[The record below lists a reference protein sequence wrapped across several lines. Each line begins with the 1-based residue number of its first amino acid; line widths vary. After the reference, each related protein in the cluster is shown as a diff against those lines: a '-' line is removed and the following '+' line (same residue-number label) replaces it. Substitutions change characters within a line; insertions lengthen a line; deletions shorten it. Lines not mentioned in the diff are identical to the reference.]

1 MSIQAN
7 GLLFSFSR
15 PTMKHN
21 ILITSILLFCACCW
35 LFTGYFEYIPSYH
48 EQHTPLFRYSSAFI
62 ESYLSAP
69 GGITGWI
76 SSLISQFFI
85 HTISA
90 AMTLGLVFAGTFALL
105 SGMNKKVF
113 GTNDSFSLALIPIIY
128 LLIRFFR
135 IDFIPLMLLTVT
147 LNCIASF
154 IWLSISQRGIKQ
166 SILSGIIL
174 LPTMYFA
181 SGIGFTIL
189 CATML
194 FSIVYSL
201 FAKQSPLPFHK
212 QYAWSGGT
220 FILLSLWSL
229 FSFEIINT
237 LTLHAEP
244 FVAKQILAPC
254 YVVVAMFIIGCITHL
269 LKANRYTAYFPYI
282 SLLIYAAIGVFALTK
297 TFDIR
302 EKRMIQAQYYADHQ
316 QWDQVLAIA
325 KEYRGKNQLINILAN
340 IALYKTDQFQT
351 DFFSYRQSFGLESL
365 FIPWN
370 GANATQSLYGSLI
383 YSELGLHGEVV
394 RRATEAM
401 NIEGH
406 TPSVLNQLVA
416 AHAANGNQLAAD
428 KFGRILD
435 QSLFYSSK
443 APLRKAKN
451 ETPDTNASQHFINH
465 QNIVTDLLLISQ
477 ANPDNELVQLYIT
490 AAYILGG
497 YHDAAAQF
505 AQTCKSEKPNILIQ
519 NYIRKAGNQ

>member
-1 MSIQAN
+1 MN
-7 GLLFSFSR
+7 GLLFSFHLT
-15 PTMKHN
+15 TMKHN
-21 ILITSILLFCACCW
+21 ITITSVLLFCASCW
-35 LFTGYFEYIPSYH
+35 FFISYFDYIPRYH
-48 EQHTPLFRYSSAFI
+48 EQHTPLFLYTSTFW

-69 GGITGWI
+69 GGIAGWLT
-76 SSLISQFFI
+76 SFISQFFI

-135 IDFIPLMLLTVT
+135 IDFTPQMLLTVT
-147 LNCIASF
+147 LNCIASS
-154 IWLSISQRGIKQ
+154 IWLSISQRGIKH
-166 SILSGIIL
+166 SILCGVIL
-174 LPTMYFA
+174 LPAMYFA
-181 SGIGFTIL
+181 SGISFTIL

-201 FAKQSPLPFHK
+201 FAKQSPLPFYK
-212 QYAWSGGT
+212 QYAWCGGT
-220 FILLSLWSL
+220 LILLSLWSL

-244 FVAKQILAPC
+244 FVARQILAPC
-254 YVVVAMFIIGCITHL
+254 YVIVAMFLIGSITHQ
-269 LKANRYTAYFPYI
+269 LKANRYTAYSAYI
-282 SLLIYAAIGVFALTK
+282 SLLIYATIGVFALTK

-316 QWDQVLAIA
+316 QWDHVLAIA
-325 KEYRGKNQLINILAN
+325 KEYRGNNQLINMLAN
-340 IALYKTDQFQT
+340 IALYKTGKFET

-383 YSELGLHGEVV
+383 YSELGLYGEVV

-401 NIEGH
+401 NIEGL

-416 AHAANGNQLAAD
+416 AHAANGNQFAAD

-443 APLRKAKN
+443 TPLRKAKN
-451 ETPDTNASQHFINH
+451 EIPDTNASQHFINH
-465 QNIVTDLLLISQ
+465 QNIVTDLLSISQ

-497 YHDAAAQF
+497 YHEAAAQF

-519 NYIRKAGNQ
+519 NYIHKAGNQ

>member
-7 GLLFSFSR
+7 GLLFSLSR

-21 ILITSILLFCACCW
+21 TLITSILLFCACCW
-35 LFTGYFEYIPSYH
+35 FFTGYFEYIPSYH
-48 EQHTPLFRYSSAFI
+48 EQHTPLFLYTSTFL

-69 GGITGWI
+69 GGITGWLT
-76 SSLISQFFI
+76 SFVAQFFI

-90 AMTLGLVFAGTFALL
+90 AITLGLVFTGTFALL
-105 SGMNKKVF
+105 SGINKKVF

-135 IDFIPLMLLTVT
+135 IDFSPLMLITVS
-147 LNCIASF
+147 LNCIASL
-154 IWLSISQRGIKQ
+154 IWLSISQRGIKH
-166 SILSGIIL
+166 SILCGIIL

-189 CATML
+189 CVTML

-201 FAKQSPLPFHK
+201 FAKQSPLPFYK
-212 QYAWSGGT
+212 QYVWSSGT
-220 FILLSLWSL
+220 LILLYLWSL

-237 LTLHAEP
+237 LTLHAES
-244 FVAKQILAPC
+244 FVVKQILAPC
-254 YVVVAMFIIGCITHL
+254 YVVVAMFIIGSITRQ
-269 LKANRYTAYFPYI
+269 LKATRFTAYFPYV
-282 SLLIYAAIGVFALTK
+282 SLLIYTAIGVFALTK

-302 EKRMIQAQYYADHQ
+302 EKRMIQAQYFADHQ

-340 IALYKTDQFQT
+340 IALYKTGQFET
-351 DFFSYRQSFGLESL
+351 DFFSYKQSFGLESL

-401 NIEGH
+401 NIEGQ
-406 TPSVLNQLVA
+406 TPSVLNQLIV
-416 AHAANGNQLAAD
+416 AHAANGNQFAAD
-428 KFGRILD
+428 KFGRILN

-443 APLRKAKN
+443 TPLRKAKN
-451 ETPDTNASQHFINH
+451 DIPNTNAQQHFINH
-465 QNIVTDLLLISQ
+465 QNIVTDLLLIHQ
-477 ANPDNELVQLYIT
+477 ANPNNELVQLYLT

-497 YHDAAAQF
+497 YHEAAAQF

-519 NYIRKAGNQ
+519 NYIRKAGN